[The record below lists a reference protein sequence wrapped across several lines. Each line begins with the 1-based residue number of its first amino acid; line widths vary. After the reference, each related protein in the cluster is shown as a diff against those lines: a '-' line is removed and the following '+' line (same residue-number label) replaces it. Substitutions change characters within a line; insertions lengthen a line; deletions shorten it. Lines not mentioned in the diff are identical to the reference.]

1 MPGIACIQV
10 YNKTGD
16 PIRLTR
22 VDARSGKDNQI
33 TGPVSETI
41 EQGIGEE
48 KMSIRKC
55 GLPMLA
61 VIAALYG
68 CNHSDAQKLKK
79 DAKATGEAMQKT
91 ASDAANASKRAAE
104 DAADA
109 TKKAAQ
115 DASESMKRAADEA
128 AKDAKKAADK
138 AKQSA
143 KDLTKKNNQ

>member
-1 MPGIACIQV
+1 MRGLE
-10 YNKTGD
+10 KTTKS
-16 PIRLTR
+16 L
-22 VDARSGKDNQI
+22 A
-33 TGPVSETI
+33 PVSETI

-79 DAKATGEAMQKT
+79 DAKATGEGMQKT
-91 ASDAANASKRAAE
+91 ASDAANASERAAE

-128 AKDAKKAADK
+128 ERCEKSCR
-138 AKQSA
+138 QSQA
-143 KDLTKKNNQ
+143 VRERFD